1 MSELETIISLES
13 YAAVM
18 AGLGAGLDLWRALAH
33 AGVPPAAW
41 ERGCERWQA
50 RIDESAASDLA
61 LLVDFD
67 AALLIAKRRFEPTF
81 EPIESDVRAWANFRR
96 HFVTAAD
103 PIAFLSR
110 HELPL
115 ATYARVEA
123 SWANRVLMDEALA
136 AALRSHMEG
145 PLEECPAL
153 TRRPSPLLAAA
164 GVEMAAM
171 PAGAPSEAR
180 PDEAWRSAPLS
191 AGQALAAAAGAP
203 AVGTPAVRA
212 PAVGAQAVAQPPAMV
227 PARVADP
234 IVEPPPPPS
243 MREERAVPASALKGA
258 TTAMAAVPFADSLPF
273 QPAPQGQAPAE
284 ESPPPIPLERYAV
297 MLADH
302 MLFGM
307 TEAQLCEKHRL
318 TAAQRA
324 QAFQYWQGRISADP
338 ALQGRVRAVVTRY
351 QAARTKAGERA
362 PASSAAPLPA
372 IAQAQAPPAVVSR
385 VDFGSTVD
393 PRQVVMSPVLPFVAG
408 SSPPSKPT
416 GGPRESV
423 DHGATLAPGAAGARA
438 GGKSADPLPF
448 VSPAPTS
455 APASQPA
462 PPSGAAAAST
472 RGADGGAGGAGGA
485 GQLSLEQYASFT
497 VDLALEPE
505 RAPETV
511 RRYGLTPAQRTL
523 VDATWTARLAQ
534 NPAERSAFE
543 AACASYRAWRLRSTN
558 RP

>member
-33 AGVPPAAW
+33 AGVPLAAW
-41 ERGCERWQA
+41 ERGREHWQA

-67 AALLIAKRRFEPTF
+67 AALLTAKRRFEPTF
-81 EPIESDVRAWANFRR
+81 EPIASDVRAWANFRR

-115 ATYARVEA
+115 ATYAGIEA
-123 SWANRVLMDEALA
+123 SWANRVLADEALA
-136 AALRSHMEG
+136 ATLRSHMEG

-164 GVEMAAM
+164 EVETAAT
-171 PAGAPSEAR
+171 PAGTPSEAR
-180 PDEAWRSAPLS
+180 PGEAWRPAPLS
-191 AGQALAAAAGAP
+191 AGQALAAAAGAQAGVP
-203 AVGTPAVRA
+203 AGGA
-212 PAVGAQAVAQPPAMV
+212 PAVAQPPAMV

-243 MREERAVPASALKGA
+243 MREERAASAVKGA
-258 TTAMAAVPFADSLPF
+258 TTAMAAVPFTDGLPF
-273 QPAPQGQAPAE
+273 QNPAPRGQAPAD

-302 MLFGM
+302 TLFGL

-324 QAFQYWQGRISADP
+324 QAFQYWQGRINADP

-362 PASSAAPLPA
+362 PASSATPSPA
-372 IAQAQAPPAVVSR
+372 MAQAPPAVVPR

-408 SSPPSKPT
+408 SSPPSRPT
-416 GGPRESV
+416 GGPRASV
-423 DHGATLAPGAAGARA
+423 DHGATLAPGAAGARP

-462 PPSGAAAAST
+462 PPSGAAAAAA
-472 RGADGGAGGAGGA
+472 RVADGGAGGA
-485 GQLSLEQYASFT
+485 GQLSLEQYASLT

-505 RAPETV
+505 RAPETI

-543 AACASYRAWRLRSTN
+543 AACASYRAWRHRSTS